1 MISDLLVSLIFP
13 SSKTLERQVKAWC
26 ILQGERPCRERAN
39 HPPVSSVALTA
50 EPKAVGND
58 ILQKANKVG
67 EAYTENCAG
76 RREFA
81 APESWYS
88 FEMQVEIDEGFNV
101 HRSQHRSIRNGKDVE
116 DLRSHQAVACTKR
129 CIQELGRSIEALIGS
144 ERKRLKC

>member
-1 MISDLLVSLIFP
+1 
-13 SSKTLERQVKAWC
+13 
-26 ILQGERPCRERAN
+26 LQGERPCRERAN

-88 FEMQVEIDEGFNV
+88 FEMQVGIDEGFNV

>member
-1 MISDLLVSLIFP
+1 
-13 SSKTLERQVKAWC
+13 
-26 ILQGERPCRERAN
+26 LQGERPCRERAN

-88 FEMQVEIDEGFNV
+88 FEMQGSTRVLTYTEVYTEASEMVRMWRISGV
-101 HRSQHRSIRNGKDVE
+101 IRLWHVQTDAYKN
-116 DLRSHQAVACTKR
+116 
-129 CIQELGRSIEALIGS
+129 LGAPSRP
-144 ERKRLKC
+144 

>member
-1 MISDLLVSLIFP
+1 VR
-13 SSKTLERQVKAWC
+13 ERQVKAWC
-26 ILQGERPCRERAN
+26 ILQGERPCQVRAN

-50 EPKAVGND
+50 EPKTVGNNT
-58 ILQKANKVG
+58 LQKANKVS

-88 FEMQVEIDEGFNV
+88 FEMRVEVDEGFNV

-116 DLRSHQAVACTKR
+116 GLRSHQAVACTTR
-129 CIQELGRSIEALIGS
+129 CIQELGRPIEALIGTGG
-144 ERKRLKC
+144 KRLKC

>member
-1 MISDLLVSLIFP
+1 
-13 SSKTLERQVKAWC
+13 
-26 ILQGERPCRERAN
+26 
-39 HPPVSSVALTA
+39 
-50 EPKAVGND
+50 

-88 FEMQVEIDEGFNV
+88 FEMQVGVDEGFNV

-129 CIQELGRSIEALIGS
+129 CIQELGSSIEALTGND
-144 ERKRLKC
+144 RRRLYC